1 MPSGITDVCSITP
14 NILEEPYL
22 LAIPPIN
29 FEDTPTIDVEG
40 DGSELLPYNMNVIRD
55 PDPDNDLEFRANGL
69 YVEAGIPGP
78 AGDPGT
84 NGTNGTNGLNGTNG
98 ADGTNGTNGAAGAD
112 GAGPPVG
119 AIYPIAGVNAPTGTE
134 PLWGQLIARITYPD
148 LFAFAVASGNIITD
162 AAWTGDPLNVGKF
175 SEGDGVNT
183 FRLPNI
189 RGYFLRA
196 WNSND
201 GGLYPDDDRDLG
213 TTQEDAI
220 RNITGNTITTHD
232 VVRGP
237 TVGAFIGSL
246 GGGGAVMTEPTFDMN
261 DTAGNIN
268 FDASNAPGVNVA
280 DENRPLN
287 IAYMYVIQA
296 APVV

>member
-1 MPSGITDVCSITP
+1 LPSGITDVCSITP

-148 LFAFAVASGNIITD
+148 LFAFAVASGNIVSD
-162 AAWTGDPLNVGKF
+162 ATWVGDPTLKGQW
-175 SEGDGVNT
+175 SDGDGINT
-183 FRLPNI
+183 FRLPDY
-189 RGYFLRA
+189 RGRFVRP
-196 WNSND
+196 WNSDAVTGIDPN
-201 GGLYPDDDRDLG
+201 RDIG
-213 TTQEDAI
+213 TVQGDAI
-220 RNITGNTITTHD
+220 RNITGDLTMEDSTPSA
-232 VVRGP
+232 P
-237 TVGAFIGSL
+237 TGALTLGTANAIGTNGNGSL
-246 GGGGAVMTEPTFDMN
+246 PSNAIG
-261 DTAGNIN
+261 
-268 FDASNAPGVNVA
+268 FDASQVVPTA
-280 DENRPLN
+280 DENRPVN

-296 APVV
+296 ASVV

>member
-1 MPSGITDVCSITP
+1 
-14 NILEEPYL
+14 
-22 LAIPPIN
+22 
-29 FEDTPTIDVEG
+29 
-40 DGSELLPYNMNVIRD
+40 MNVIRD

-201 GGLYPDDDRDLG
+201 AGLYPDDNRDLG
-213 TTQEDAI
+213 TVQGDAI
-220 RNITGNTITTHD
+220 RNITGDLTMEDSTPSA
-232 VVRGP
+232 P
-237 TVGAFIGSL
+237 TGALTLGTANAIGTNGNGSL
-246 GGGGAVMTEPTFDMN
+246 PSNAIG
-261 DTAGNIN
+261 
-268 FDASNAPGVNVA
+268 FDASQVVPTA
-280 DENRPLN
+280 DENRPKN

-296 APVV
+296 ASVV